1 MRAKRKLVRLTVI
14 ADKITHR
21 NFQLNT
27 VMQNLTWSYSKLKD
41 YVNCPRQYNAVHVS
55 KEFPK
60 AMTKEMAFG
69 NQVHKALENYV
80 KDETPLPPNYEHYA
94 TQLEPLR
101 VMDGV
106 KYPEYRMG
114 LTYDRKACGFFDKD
128 VWVRGIADLLVLQDN
143 HAFIV
148 DYKTGKI
155 KYADPKQLQ
164 LMALMVFEHF
174 PQITFVDAG
183 LLFVAHKQFITA
195 EYSADDK
202 EKLWGDFEPDLMR
215 MSVSHEND
223 TWQPNPSGLCGWCP
237 VKSCEFHKER

>member
-1 MRAKRKLVRLTVI
+1 
-14 ADKITHR
+14 
-21 NFQLNT
+21 
-27 VMQNLTWSYSKLKD
+27 MQNLTWSYSKLKD

-60 AMTKEMAFG
+60 VMTKEMTFG

-94 TQLEPLR
+94 NQLEPLR
-101 VMDGV
+101 VMNGV

-114 LTYDRKACGFFDKD
+114 LTYDRQACGFMDKQ
-128 VWVRGIADLLVLQDN
+128 VWVRGIADLLVIQDN

-174 PQITFVDAG
+174 PQVTFVDAG

-195 EYSADDK
+195 EYAVEDK

-215 MSVSHEND
+215 MSVSHESD
-223 TWQPNPSGLCGWCP
+223 TWQANPSGLCGWCP
-237 VKSCEFHKER
+237 VKTCEFHKER